1 MSSSRMTEKIHV
13 LRAEKPAAVAIHD
26 DLDPYLDKIEPTGTD
41 VLVAVYVRPTMKEI
55 TDPLGRK
62 IQLDLSAGGSQ
73 LDDKYQGKVC
83 LVLKC
88 GPGATSDNLDVAQY
102 FKDGRVPEPG
112 NWVLVM
118 IHNRYQFLMG
128 TEDQTRHVA
137 LVAAHNISAVLTDP
151 DCFL

>member
-1 MSSSRMTEKIHV
+1 
-13 LRAEKPAAVAIHD
+13 
-26 DLDPYLDKIEPTGTD
+26 
-41 VLVAVYVRPTMKEI
+41 VRPTVKRIQGAGGKMIEI
-55 TDPLGRK
+55 
-62 IQLDLSAGGSQ
+62 DLSAGGSQ

-88 GPGATSDNLDVAQY
+88 GPNVGEASKY
-102 FKDGRVPEPG
+102 FKDGATPKPG
-112 NWVLVM
+112 DWVLVM